1 MQGDPEMPR
10 AVLIGAGRVGTAVTI
25 MLRRAGWHI
34 AGIASRTEAS
44 ARRASERI
52 GAAYVDLHGDIPQAE
67 LYVIGA
73 TDEGIA
79 ALATRLAGRLP
90 DKSVAIHLSGS
101 LGIGVLEPLSRAGVN
116 VCALHPVQTC
126 PDVDTALRRL
136 PGSAWGVT
144 CPDDLYG
151 WSSSLVSK
159 ALQGIPVRVA
169 EDARPAWHA
178 ASVMTS
184 NGISALL
191 AFGEQLLE
199 TIGVDDPVG
208 VLGPLAEGGVANA
221 REGGGGRA
229 TITGPIVRGEVET
242 ITRHLDALR
251 KMDPDLLEGYRAVAT
266 SILKAAVRAGRL
278 SEERQA
284 ALREVIS

>member
-1 MQGDPEMPR
+1 MQAETRR

-25 MLRRAGWHI
+25 LLGRAAWQI
-34 AGIASRTEAS
+34 AGVASRTEAS

-52 GAAYVDLHGDIPQAE
+52 GAPFVDLDGDIPPAE

-73 TDEGIA
+73 TDEGIG
-79 ALATRLAGRLP
+79 ALATGLAGRLP
-90 DKSVAIHLSGS
+90 QASVAIHLSGS
-101 LGIGVLEPLSRAGVN
+101 LGTGVLDPLSSAGQRT
-116 VCALHPVQTC
+116 CALHPVQSC
-126 PDVDTALRRL
+126 PDVNAALRRL

-144 CPDDLYG
+144 CIDDLFG
-151 WSSSLVSK
+151 WASALVSK
-159 ALQGIPVRVA
+159 SLQGTPVRVA
-169 EDARPAWHA
+169 EEARPAWHA

-191 AFGEQLLE
+191 SFGERLLQSV
-199 TIGVDDPVG
+199 GVDDPER
-208 VLGPLAEGGVANA
+208 VLGPLAEGSVANA

-251 KMDPDLLEGYRAVAT
+251 KLDPDLLDAYRIVAG
-266 SILKAAVRAGRL
+266 SILEAAVGAGRL
-278 SEERQA
+278 SKEREA
-284 ALREVIS
+284 ALREVVS